1 MLEDFIRE
9 MNEYYS
15 NHKVE
20 MVNIVPSETP
30 AFNPSLVIASICNIP
45 KMSDSQLREF
55 IHCSFDTIMN
65 LDQKNT
71 LMCFTDIRF
80 LDALSDVISRRLSS
94 GRYFDISTIVK
105 INNICYDY
113 ITIQEKD
120 NSIANRLYAISNLIN
135 SGRIPVLLGL
145 GISSKIAN
153 LLYIARYSSTNP
165 DVYTKRIDFII
176 IQNNK
181 EFNTVEKIERTL
193 ITLYDLDK
201 DQKNFIILFSS
212 IMSDVLGEYSED
224 DPMTHWITSDIEEAD
239 SMLSLAILNILNDFT
254 SDARLEV
261 IRNYAQGYSIL
272 GGNKPVRFSMRSLSD
287 DYANVIA
294 TVNYLTMDGIYVP

>member
-272 GGNKPVRFSMRSLSD
+272 GCNKPVRFSMRSLSD